1 METTLV
7 KAILDCIIT
16 FDPKTADTNYVF
28 ARAIYCKE
36 KKNRDHT
43 GGDVVS
49 VTFADRIKI

>member
-49 VTFADRIKI
+49 VTFADHIKI